1 MDANPYASPAPPCS
15 PSGPS
20 AGLRVLRTVARY
32 TFNAVVVVVFTAL
45 VVGAIWLFYN
55 GYPRLVASCTV
66 LAFMLAPLFAKA
78 SWTQRATL
86 SLSVPFVVLGGV
98 GGFFLYFWMFS
109 FSWFEAVFN
118 NKGGGPFGLILFVS
132 GFALAGGGLGGYCI
146 HRGLCLLR
154 SGMRG
159 LLNVAEAGAAPD
171 PADEPAPSGES
182 SPTAP

>member
-1 MDANPYASPAPPCS
+1 MDTNPYASPAPPCS

-78 SWTQRATL
+78 SWTERATL

-109 FSWFEAVFN
+109 YMI
-118 NKGGGPFGLILFVS
+118 NKFRRVYRSKVVMSIKLHPRH
-132 GFALAGGGLGGYCI
+132 LGKF
-146 HRGLCLLR
+146 
-154 SGMRG
+154 
-159 LLNVAEAGAAPD
+159 
-171 PADEPAPSGES
+171 
-182 SPTAP
+182 